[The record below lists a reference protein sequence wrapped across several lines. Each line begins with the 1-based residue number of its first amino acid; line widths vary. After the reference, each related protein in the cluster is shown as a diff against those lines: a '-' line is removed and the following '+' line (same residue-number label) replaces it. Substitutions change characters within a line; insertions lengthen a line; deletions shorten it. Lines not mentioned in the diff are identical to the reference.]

1 MFCSECGR
9 EIDPDQMY
17 CRFCGCEIGELDGK
31 TLWQKRVGTFAV
43 GAFLGIL
50 VILLMTIITAILPIN
65 DRDTKFYIFFV
76 VLSVILF
83 GIASSLF
90 FERRPTRKQKRSKKE
105 SSLESGQPFPQL
117 PVSTIEPIPS
127 VTENTTEL
135 LGLKKRGSKA
145 SDELL

>member
-9 EIDPDQMY
+9 DIEANQSF
-17 CRFCGCEIGELDGK
+17 CRSCGCEVGETDEKSIWL
-31 TLWQKRVGTFAV
+31 KRIGTFAV
-43 GAFLGIL
+43 GAFIGIL
-50 VILLMTIITAILPIN
+50 VILLMTILTTILPIN